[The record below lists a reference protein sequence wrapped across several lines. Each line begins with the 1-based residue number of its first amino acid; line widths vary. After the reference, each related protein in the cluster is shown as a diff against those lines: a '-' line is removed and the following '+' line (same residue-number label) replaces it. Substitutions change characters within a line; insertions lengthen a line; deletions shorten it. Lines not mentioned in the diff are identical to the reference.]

1 MTFTPACQGYPA
13 LSTTKSEALDI
24 VFGKKVL
31 RQKGNPKF
39 KLLLT
44 LFLVFTRITDVNL
57 VK

>member
-1 MTFTPACQGYPA
+1 MAFTPACQGYPA

-31 RQKGNPKF
+31 RQKENPKF

-44 LFLVFTRITDVNL
+44 LFLVFTRITDRDWR
-57 VK
+57 